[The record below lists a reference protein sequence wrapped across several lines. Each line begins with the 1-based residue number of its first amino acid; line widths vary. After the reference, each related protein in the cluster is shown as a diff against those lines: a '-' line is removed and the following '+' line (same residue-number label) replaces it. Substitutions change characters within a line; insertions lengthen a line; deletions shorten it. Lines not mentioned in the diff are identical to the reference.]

1 MTMTHVTP
9 DGAAAV
15 RDYWTDLCER
25 GRQAREALDGWRWIL
40 GDLACEVERR
50 FGMES
55 MADFA
60 REVNIAKKTAEQYR
74 RVARFYAEDTRVSF
88 IAGAPNV
95 TYTHFRDAMRLGT
108 PDAAYAFLEEVA
120 LNNWTTDEALLRLAE
135 RLGHTPT
142 ATSDGV
148 PTPAYEFVAYAA
160 RRGDELVL
168 KSDALPSVADG
179 ARYRVVLF
187 EAEG

>member
-74 RVARFYAEDTRVSF
+74 RVARFYPEDTRVSF
-88 IAGAPNV
+88 LQDAPNV
-95 TYTHFRDAMRLGT
+95 TYTHFRDAMRLGSV
-108 PDAAYAFLEEVA
+108 DAAYAFLEEVA

-135 RLGHTPT
+135 RLGHAPVERED
-142 ATSDGV
+142 AA
-148 PTPAYEFVAYAA
+148 PMPRAEFVGFVGYT
-160 RRGDELVL
+160 RGGLLVQ
-168 KSDALPSVADG
+168 SDTVPRDLIDG
-179 ARYRVVLF
+179 AKYRVVLY
-187 EAEG
+187 EES